1 MDRAQQTE
9 MANSF
14 LARHRAAPVAEVDL
28 AVLVCMGHMPTAH
41 TVILT
46 AMAATTT
53 TAAAI

>member
-1 MDRAQQTE
+1 MAAVTE
-9 MANSF
+9 
-14 LARHRAAPVAEVDL
+14 AAASMEASVAVDFAEVDL
-28 AVLVCMGHMPTAH
+28 AVLVCMGHMPTAD